1 MTSTRGPV
9 PKRSSQR
16 RRTNHDTPIEKVRNV
31 STGVPEPADP
41 AWQVSVQELWTA
53 LGDSPMSQY
62 YTPAD
67 WAFAWLTCD
76 ILTEALTTR
85 NQQTGML
92 NASMLTACMANL
104 ARLGTT
110 EGDRRRIRMEVE
122 AEHEIDPSIAILE
135 DYRRAAGR

>member
-67 WAFAWLTCD
+67 WAFAAKR
-76 ILTEALTTR
+76 ILSSRTISL
-85 NQQTGML
+85 
-92 NASMLTACMANL
+92 SL
-104 ARLGTT
+104 AWMMSG
-110 EGDRRRIRMEVE
+110 
-122 AEHEIDPSIAILE
+122 
-135 DYRRAAGR
+135 GRPAKFA